1 MQHFTSVTS
10 LMWGFAFRRVMEL
23 LIQDWSLSAKLRL
36 PAISRLQKVHNVD
49 VSLQVLKSKGV
60 DLKDEHGKHEHAQ
73 PERTR
78 VHQMLLKSLYFLT
91 ESFPSRMCIT
101 YGAVFSIFLTR
112 VNYYLFHFSVT
123 ACDFKANLFVLDHKR
138 RQHNGM
144 LCFSCDNVML
154 CAGAPPH

>member
-91 ESFPSRMCIT
+91 ESFPSRLCIT
-101 YGAVFSIFLTR
+101 YGAVFSIFLHGSITTS
-112 VNYYLFHFSVT
+112 FTSV
-123 ACDFKANLFVLDHKR
+123 
-138 RQHNGM
+138 
-144 LCFSCDNVML
+144 
-154 CAGAPPH
+154 